1 MSHFGVG
8 VEYGLHILT
17 QLARF
22 QPLKPPSNRALAEFQ
37 GIPAAYL
44 AKVMTSL
51 EKAGIVEASEGKG
64 GGYHLARAPKSIT
77 FLEVVDA
84 IEGRKSLFECTEV
97 RQRCVLYGGK
107 PPPSVT
113 ANTCAIHAVMIAAE
127 RRMREKLADV
137 TVADI
142 AHPLSAKTSSEVKQK
157 AVEWFGNH
165 STRPATRRRNQPS
178 SLKKD

>member
-22 QPLKPPSNRALAEFQ
+22 QPLKPPSAKTLAEFQ

-51 EKAGIVEASEGKG
+51 EKAGIVDASEGKG
-64 GGYHLARAPKSIT
+64 GGYRLARAPESIT

-84 IEGRKSLFECTEV
+84 IEGRKALFDCTEV

-107 PPPSVT
+107 PSPRIT
-113 ANTCAIHAVMIAAE
+113 ANTCTIHAVMIAAE
-127 RRMREKLADV
+127 QRMREKLAEV

-142 AHPLSAKTSSEVKQK
+142 ARPLAAKTSPEVQQTA
-157 AVEWFGNH
+157 AVWFAN
-165 STRPATRRRNQPS
+165 RPARPAGRRR
-178 SLKKD
+178 D

>member
-22 QPLKPPSNRALAEFQ
+22 QPPKPPSAKTLAEFQ
-37 GIPAAYL
+37 GVPAAYL

-64 GGYHLARAPKSIT
+64 GGYRLARDPQSIT
-77 FLEVVDA
+77 FLEVADA
-84 IEGRKSLFECTEV
+84 IEGRKALFECTEV
-97 RQRCVLYGGK
+97 RQRCVLYRGK
-107 PPPSVT
+107 PPANVT
-113 ANTCAIHAVMIAAE
+113 ANICAIHAVMVAAE
-127 RRMREKLADV
+127 QRMREKLAAV

-142 AHPLSAKTSSEVKQK
+142 ARPLVAKTSREVSQQ
-157 AVEWFGNH
+157 AIEWFTAH
-165 STRPATRRRNQPS
+165 PARRLPRRRN
-178 SLKKD
+178 